1 MYQVKYG
8 LFFDNHTQMG
18 NPDVGKDFDPEDSN
32 IQLVILSES
41 LALSDS
47 LAEKLHAFVHR
58 GGKFLCSGRTGDFNQ
73 YALRK
78 MRNAFADLEGEP
90 DFRRLSPAPEMTIDS
105 IEEDKAWG
113 NHIVNCPRE
122 YRKILDAI
130 QELNGKN
137 LPFRAE
143 TSSGLFIEARRN
155 QAGKL
160 IVHLLN
166 FGQNIA
172 EFKITFPDAFTGKIH
187 RFDEA
192 DPIEISGNMVSGS
205 VKCYAVLEL

>member
-47 LAEKLHAFVHR
+47 LAEKLHAFVR
-58 GGKFLCSGRTGDFNQ
+58 CGGKFLCSGRSGDFNQ

-78 MRNAFADLEGEP
+78 IKNSFADLEGNP
-90 DFRRLSPAPEMTIDS
+90 GFCRLSPAPEMTESMCDQPGI
-105 IEEDKAWG
+105 WG
-113 NHIVNCPRE
+113 NSVTNYPKE
-122 YRKILDAI
+122 YRTILDAI
-130 QELNGKN
+130 EQLNGKN
-137 LPFRAE
+137 LPFHAE

-155 QAGKL
+155 HAGKL

-166 FGQNIA
+166 FGRNTA
-172 EFKITFPDAFTGKIH
+172 EFKITFPDAFNGKLH
-187 RFDEA
+187 RFDAA
-192 DPIEISGNMVSGS
+192 DPIEVSGNTVSGS
-205 VKCYAVLEL
+205 VKCYAVLEI